1 MESKAWKNRII
12 TEMKKAGTYNDCF
25 LSAIEAL
32 ADILNARDRAKEQ
45 FEKSG
50 GSTIVKHTNKGGAT
64 NLEQNPALRLMND
77 LNRDALQYWR
87 ELGLTPKGLK
97 AIDEASMKGK
107 EQSTFGD
114 ALDKILGGG

>member
-1 MESKAWKNRII
+1 
-12 TEMKKAGTYNDCF
+12 MKKAGTYNECF

-64 NLEQNPALRLMND
+64 NLEQNPCLRLINE
-77 LNRDALQYWR
+77 LNRDALTYWR
-87 ELGLTPKGLK
+87 DLGLTPKGLR
-97 AIDEASMKGK
+97 AISDTVLKQEK
-107 EQSTFGD
+107 ED
-114 ALDKILGGG
+114 ALTKALRELG

>member
-1 MESKAWKNRII
+1 LDSKEWKKRII
-12 TEMKKAGTYNDCF
+12 AEMKKAGTYNECF

-87 ELGLTPKGLK
+87 DLGLTPKGLK
-97 AIDEASMKGK
+97 AISEEALKPEK
-107 EQSTFGD
+107 TDPFV
-114 ALDKILGGG
+114 DKIDQLLGR

>member
-1 MESKAWKNRII
+1 
-12 TEMKKAGTYNDCF
+12 MKKAGTYNECF

-77 LNRDALQYWR
+77 LNRDALQYWSSF
-87 ELGLTPKGLK
+87 GLTPKGLK

-107 EQSTFGD
+107 ENSAFAD
-114 ALDKILGGG
+114 RLDKILGG